1 YVARRVPRL
10 TKMLTANA
18 IFDHLLYKEG
28 MFESQTLWCEA
39 VLVMCGRAR
48 DVQSAVVHSARQQW
62 SGCANAAI
70 SGAGKPGKPAYQEA
84 GCTEQWVG
92 VAVLISPEADNRFLF
107 QFAWHARGRHAD
119 SVTKAFRDESVE
131 APLRREAEGG
141 EP

>member
-1 YVARRVPRL
+1 
-10 TKMLTANA
+10 
-18 IFDHLLYKEG
+18 
-28 MFESQTLWCEA
+28 
-39 VLVMCGRAR
+39 
-48 DVQSAVVHSARQQW
+48 VQSAVVHSARQQW

-92 VAVLISPEADNRFLF
+92 VV
-107 QFAWHARGRHAD
+107 
-119 SVTKAFRDESVE
+119 AFRDESVE